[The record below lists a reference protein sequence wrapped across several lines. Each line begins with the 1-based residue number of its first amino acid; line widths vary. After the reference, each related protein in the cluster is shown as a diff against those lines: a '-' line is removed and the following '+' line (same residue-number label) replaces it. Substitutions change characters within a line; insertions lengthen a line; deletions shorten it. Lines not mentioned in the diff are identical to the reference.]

1 MRAYRDV
8 FTACPANPPVP
19 AQTSESTHEQRWTLT
34 LILQLPSA
42 LESPPQAKE
51 KPQKKRHA
59 LLRGVETGVRPT

>member
-1 MRAYRDV
+1 L
-8 FTACPANPPVP
+8 TL
-19 AQTSESTHEQRWTLT
+19 TLT